1 MTKTND
7 EKRNEYVNSR
17 GLHCPHCGSKN
28 MSYEDPI
35 PDPNQGIV
43 LMRVKCN
50 SPTCK
55 KSWEEVY
62 SLTNVFLEEGD
73 C

>member
-7 EKRNEYVNSR
+7 EKRNDYIN
-17 GLHCPHCGSKN
+17 GMGWHCPHCGSKN
-28 MSYEDPI
+28 MSCEDPR
-35 PDPNQGIV
+35 PDPNQGMIMM
-43 LMRVKCN
+43 LVKCN

-55 KSWEEVY
+55 RSWDELY